1 MSTRRSVLFSLAGLT
16 LTALPGVA
24 VAEPAK
30 AVNGAGKA
38 DEKDWQ
44 SLFDGKTLGNWK
56 RTEYAGG
63 GEARVEKS
71 FRGGPAIIVTAGEHL
86 SGINWTKDAPKTNYE
101 ISLEAMKIE
110 GNDFM
115 CGLTFPVGDSFATLI
130 LGGWGGG
137 VTGISNIDNSDASEN
152 PTTKILDYAKDRWYR
167 VRVRVTPTKLEAWRD
182 DKQIVDQDIRGRK
195 INLRHGAIDLSVPI
209 GLCTYQTSAAY
220 RDIKLRPLKG

>member
-16 LTALPGVA
+16 LTAVPGAVVA
-24 VAEPAK
+24 DPTK

-38 DEKDWQ
+38 DEKGWQ

-63 GEARVEKS
+63 GEVRVEKS
-71 FRGGPAIIVTAGEHL
+71 FRGGPPSIVVTAGEHL

-110 GNDFM
+110 GNDFL

-130 LGGWGGG
+130 MGGWGGG

-152 PTTKILDYAKDRWYR
+152 PTT
-167 VRVRVTPTKLEAWRD
+167 
-182 DKQIVDQDIRGRK
+182 
-195 INLRHGAIDLSVPI
+195 
-209 GLCTYQTSAAY
+209 
-220 RDIKLRPLKG
+220 